1 MIHFFVCPGRR
12 WKLTATSPVRP
23 LGTAR
28 PSLRRTSWNHPH
40 LFHESSA
47 SIHGIIG
54 NDSSYRRQ
62 IYGLYLGYAT
72 ISMQSGWQ
80 SSFLKGWPSHLPL
93 QAASKDG
100 GAVRAFAV
108 RRNDERRRRIG
119 NPYTLSLWMGH
130 PKERGH
136 LPSGAKRDRRKG
148 RRTWAVLASRRER

>member
-23 LGTAR
+23 LGTAM

-40 LFHESSA
+40 LFHESSV

-54 NDSSYRRQ
+54 NDSSYQRQ

-72 ISMQSGWQ
+72 IFMQSGWQ

-93 QAASKDG
+93 QAASRDG
-100 GAVRAFAV
+100 GTVRAFAV
-108 RRNDERRRRIG
+108 RRNDEERRRTG
-119 NPYTLSLWMGH
+119 NPLRAAFVRMSH
-130 PKERGH
+130 P
-136 LPSGAKRDRRKG
+136 DRRSMRISDSIMLG
-148 RRTWAVLASRRER
+148 SGLEILICWAFG